1 MQSASDIL
9 LGWTQVSVG
18 DDQVDF
24 YVRQMWDWKES
35 ADIDVMDDV
44 QMKVYAQLCGWTLA
58 RAHSR
63 SGDRVALAGYL
74 GTSDTLDTSLL
85 GFAEAYADQ
94 NAVDFAA
101 LQAAASAGR
110 IKVAAS
116 GW

>member
-1 MQSASDIL
+1 MQAASDIL
-9 LGWTQVSVG
+9 LGWTQVEMRG
-18 DDQVDF
+18 QQVDF

-35 ADIDVMDDV
+35 ADIQTMDDTALDI
-44 QMKVYAQLCGWTLA
+44 YANLCGWTLA
-58 RAHSR
+58 RAHCR

-74 GTSDTLDTSLL
+74 GASDTLDAALT

-94 NAVDFAA
+94 NATDYAA

-110 IKVAAS
+110 IEVAAH